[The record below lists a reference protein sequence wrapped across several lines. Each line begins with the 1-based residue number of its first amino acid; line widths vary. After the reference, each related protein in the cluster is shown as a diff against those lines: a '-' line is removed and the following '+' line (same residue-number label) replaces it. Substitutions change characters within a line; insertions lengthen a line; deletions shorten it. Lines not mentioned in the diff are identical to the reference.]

1 MLRTMSSL
9 LVPNFDSTP
18 SSVPKLK
25 LIFHFPQV
33 NPLALDLNYLSIR
46 ESKKEL
52 STSLFNF

>member
-18 SSVPKLK
+18 SSMPKLK

-33 NPLALDLNYLSIR
+33 NPLALDLNYLSM
-46 ESKKEL
+46 SKRK
-52 STSLFNF
+52 